1 MQNIQVIIVVYC
13 CFSLS
18 NKTSESCCSDSWI
31 SVFASGVFQAEQRSS
46 GVALQSEEERRGGV
60 QEVEVDGQ

>member
-1 MQNIQVIIVVYC
+1 M
-13 CFSLS
+13 
-18 NKTSESCCSDSWI
+18 SESCCSDSWT